1 MAPAFHD
8 GYGATATGQV
18 QRCGQSRKACADDD
32 DASAAAT
39 HRAHQDVRSIVVG
52 AVCRWWPVLKRI
64 SFLVD
69 RRFATGYPLGRQ
81 RIGEL

>member
-8 GYGATATGQV
+8 RHGTTATGKV
-18 QRCGQSRKACADDD
+18 QRGGQSRKARADDH

-64 SFLVD
+64 SFLVA
-69 RRFATGYPLGRQ
+69 RRFAAGYPLGRQ
-81 RIGEL
+81 RIGEP